1 MSLTS
6 KQVNRL
12 YLIQIL
18 LLIAYVLVLVF
29 YQQNTTF
36 QEWTLQISQ
45 SLADQWPILVNLL
58 AALVLAMGTRT
69 AIRHKTKHGNVFLAL
84 GVIYAAVTW
93 IFSYPAVETYYWLLL
108 ILFLMYLVEG
118 AILYGHYRVCLH
130 GCPISYD

>member
-58 AALVLAMGTRT
+58 AALVLAMGIRT

>member
-58 AALVLAMGTRT
+58 AALVLAMGIRT
-69 AIRHKTKHGNVFLAL
+69 AIRHKTKHGNAFLAL